1 MKKTLLVHAS
11 QDGQTIKIMQFI
23 ERRLRD
29 TQCCE
34 LKDLYK
40 DSIDLKDYER
50 VVIGGAVRYGHLN
63 KKLYRFIEDNA
74 NTLTNMPNAFFCV
87 NLTARKEGKDTP
99 ETSVYM
105 KTFLK
110 RSAWQPQKLAVFAG
124 ALKYP
129 QYKLFDRLMIQLI
142 MKITGGE
149 TDPTKE
155 VEYTNWDK
163 VTEFSDELVKL

>member
-11 QDGQTIKIMQFI
+11 QDGQTAKIMQFI
-23 ERRLRD
+23 ERGIKD
-29 TQCCE
+29 SKPCE

-40 DSIDLKDYER
+40 DDIDLSDYEQI
-50 VVIGGAVRYGHLN
+50 VIGAAVRYGHLD
-63 KKLYRFIEDNA
+63 KRLYRFIEENA
-74 NTLTNMPNAFFCV
+74 KTLGNMPNAFFCV

-163 VTEFSDELVKL
+163 VTEFSKELIKI

>member
-1 MKKTLLVHAS
+1 MKKTLLLYAS
-11 QDGQTIKIMQFI
+11 QDGQTLKIMQFI
-23 ERRLRD
+23 EHCLRD
-29 TQCCE
+29 TKACE

-40 DSIDLKDYER
+40 DDIDLKAYDQ

-63 KKLYRFIEDNA
+63 KKLYQFIERNA

-110 RSAWQPQKLAVFAG
+110 RSVWQPQRLAVFAG

-149 TDPTKE
+149 TDPSKE

-163 VTEFSDELVKL
+163 VAEFSKELIKN